1 MLAKITS
8 GCVVGLDG
16 YRVDVEVDLSLG
28 LPGFSIVGLPDAA
41 VQESKERVRAALTNC
56 EFDLPV
62 RRVTVNLAPGDIRKE
77 GPCFDLP
84 IAIGVLRAADASLAK
99 ASDEYLIVGELSLD
113 GEVKSVN
120 GVLPLAVAAKSL
132 GLKGMLL
139 PRSNAREAA
148 VVAGLRVI
156 GVANLIDAVSFLSGE
171 IEIAPAPATSLAAAG
186 AGKSLGDFREVKGQ
200 EHAKRAL
207 EIAAAGGHNVLMI
220 GPPGSGKSMLAR
232 RLPGILPGMEL
243 AEAVDVTRVY
253 SVAGLLR
260 GKPLVALRPFRAP
273 HHTISTAGLV
283 GGGHHPRPGEVSLS
297 HHGVLFLDEF
307 AEFGKHVLQV
317 LRQPM
322 EDGSVTI
329 SRASGVLTYPSKFM
343 LVAAMNPC
351 PCGYYGDRFKECVCH
366 TSKVRSYQSRVSG
379 PIVDRIDLHVEVA
392 RLRKDE
398 LVGKAHGEASG
409 SIRARVE
416 KARKIQNGRPVAA
429 GIALNSQLTGGDMER
444 YCRLGGQTSDFLS
457 TAIDKLCLSARG
469 YDRILRVAR
478 TIADLAGEA
487 EITTPHVAE
496 AVSYRSLD
504 RSMVW

>member
-1 MLAKITS
+1 MLAKVTS

-28 LPGFSIVGLPDAA
+28 LPGFSIVGLPDTA

-56 EFDLPV
+56 EFALPV

-84 IAIGVLRAADASLAK
+84 IAIGVLKAADASLAK

-120 GVLPLAVAAKSL
+120 GVLPLAVAAQKM

-139 PRSNAREAA
+139 PKCNAREAA

-171 IEIAPAPATSLAAAG
+171 IEIEPAPATSLARAG
-186 AGKSLGDFREVKGQ
+186 TGVAVGDFSEVKGQ

-207 EIAAAGGHNVLMI
+207 EIAAAGGHNMLMV

-243 AEAVDVTRVY
+243 SEAVDVTRIY
-253 SVAGLLR
+253 SVAGLLK
-260 GKPLVALRPFRAP
+260 GEPLVALRPFRAP

-297 HHGVLFLDEF
+297 HQGVLFLDEF

-322 EDGSVTI
+322 EEGSVTI

-366 TSKVRSYQSRVSG
+366 TSRVRSYQGRVSG

-398 LVGKAHGEASG
+398 LTAKAAGESSE

-416 KARKIQNGRPVAA
+416 RAREIQNQRALA
-429 GIALNSQLTGGDMER
+429 GGTALNSQLGGADLER
-444 YCRLGGQTSDFLS
+444 YCRLGEPTVEFLS
-457 TAIDKLCLSARG
+457 SAIDKLCLSARG
-469 YDRILRVAR
+469 YDRVLRVAR
-478 TIADLAGEA
+478 TIADLAGEPD
-487 EITTPHVAE
+487 ITTPHVAE
-496 AVSYRSLD
+496 AVSYRSLE